1 MIITASPFFDES
13 DLLEIRCRE
22 LAGLVDVHL
31 IIEANLTSS
40 CLTACALIWTNGRF
54 FFNRRND

>member
-22 LAGLVDVHL
+22 LAGLVDAH
-31 IIEANLTSS
+31 IILEANLTY
-40 CLTACALIWTNGRF
+40 TGQPKPRNFEPQRF
-54 FFNRRND
+54 A